1 MAKVHLQ
8 KLSDNSRKASL
19 WTLKGAQNVARG
31 AVSRPFVLQTQALEG
46 ARTIYQTVSL
56 GTWVNRASLEMRQAS
71 LAGNIS
77 VVLRCF

>member
-1 MAKVHLQ
+1 MVHTRGGLSSLAADGIYSLNLVE

-46 ARTIYQTVSL
+46 ARTIYQTVSRE
-56 GTWVNRASLEMRQAS
+56 TV
-71 LAGNIS
+71 
-77 VVLRCF
+77 